1 MGLWSKVGGGLM
13 MIGGV
18 ALTAAT
24 GGAAAPIGAGLVAG
38 GAKVMAAGEQKDAA
52 KKAEAQLQ
60 AASNKA
66 IGTLETAKAESQKA
80 YQPYTAN
87 GAAAM
92 GALGDFMGL
101 PTGTSQAPSA
111 QGPLASGFTGG
122 VPSVGDLPAGTQQ
135 ALGVRTPSATATPAG
150 TAVPRAGLAGPAA
163 TVQTQGAQQTASGY
177 TPLGGVG
184 AGGLVQ
190 MRAPTGQTSWVP
202 RSQAPFYAQRGAV
215 EVG

>member
-1 MGLWSKVGGGLM
+1 MSLWSKVAGIGM
-13 MIGGV
+13 MAGGV
-18 ALTAAT
+18 ALAAT
-24 GGAAAPIGAGLVAG
+24 GVGTAFAPALIAG
-38 GAKVMAAGEQKDAA
+38 GAGVMSADAKKDAA
-52 KKAEAQLQ
+52 KKAETQLQ

-66 IGTLETAKAESQKA
+66 IGTLETAKAESAKA
-80 YQPYTAN
+80 YAPYTAN

-92 GALGDFMGL
+92 GSLGDFMGL
-101 PTGTSQAPSA
+101 PTGTSQAPVG
-111 QGPLASGFTGG
+111 QGPLASGFTGGVSGG

-135 ALGVRTPSATATPAG
+135 ALGVRTPTATATPAG
-150 TAVPRAGLAGPAA
+150 TAVPRATAPGA

-202 RSQAPFYAQRGAV
+202 RQQAPFYAQRGAV